1 MKYNLFYFSI
11 FIILLKHFILLFYFH
26 CTTKIFQF
34 IYIWFFFGLD
44 IWFFIKTLLRSSTI
58 IINLASV
65 IQKKKN
71 LASHHY
77 NTNIVISNK
86 INILLLPFFFL
97 YRINIL
103 ILPSSFFSFIE
114 LTFFFHYMCHVC
126 VVSPSMTLT
135 VFFHYRT
142 QLMLVDLLRE
152 SSTTLMDYQI

>member
-1 MKYNLFYFSI
+1 MI
-11 FIILLKHFILLFYFH
+11 FFWIGYMILYL
-26 CTTKIFQF
+26 
-34 IYIWFFFGLD
+34 
-44 IWFFIKTLLRSSTI
+44 
-58 IINLASV
+58 NLAS
-65 IQKKKN
+65 QFDHYNQPCFGYPKKKN

-77 NTNIVISNK
+77 STNIVISNK
-86 INILLLPFFFL
+86 INILLLPFFFFL